1 MAASRPGAID
11 GARAHARRSARDIAT
26 MLAQR
31 SAVYGQQSHL
41 IKPKR
46 GGREGV
52 GLPAGDLSYTLR
64 LYRFEKNLR
73 RIRTWSLDSGD
84 LEKIGRF
91 LCANCSN

>member
-46 GGREGV
+46 GGGVGEGV
-52 GLPAGDLSYTLR
+52 RAARLLLGDLS
-64 LYRFEKNLR
+64 
-73 RIRTWSLDSGD
+73 
-84 LEKIGRF
+84 
-91 LCANCSN
+91 

>member
-46 GGREGV
+46 RGVGEGV
-52 GLPAGDLSYTLR
+52 GPRPLLGDLSY
-64 LYRFEKNLR
+64 RFGKNLR

-84 LEKIGRF
+84 LEKMGRF
-91 LCANCSN
+91 VCANCSN